1 MSGGIMAKN
10 EVSPYVQKLRQIFSH
25 NLAICRKNKGY
36 TQEKL
41 AEVVGVSQAFYSQV
55 ELGNNLVRLQVLMKL
70 TNALDFTANT
80 LLYEHKE
87 SLSDE
92 ETIDLSDII
101 MMLSD
106 RTEDEIALVKRVV
119 RFVLA
124 EVDSKKT
131 VE

>member
-41 AEVVGVSQAFYSQV
+41 AEMVGVSQAFYSQV

-70 TNALDFTANT
+70 TNALDVTANT

-106 RTEDEIALVKRVV
+106 RTENEIALVKRVV

>member
-1 MSGGIMAKN
+1 MAKN

-25 NLAICRKNKGY
+25 NLAICRKNRRY

-41 AEVVGVSQAFYSQV
+41 AEMVGVSQAFYSQV

-70 TNALDFTANT
+70 TNALDVTANT

-106 RTEDEIALVKRVV
+106 RTEYEIALVKRVV